1 MTEISVGVAGYH
13 NADKCMEFLV
23 QKTNFSTK
31 NRTYTYV
38 AAFYTTNRYSKI
50 ITNDSLWIFFIKK
63 KKKKSIHRI
72 SNLLEWFFFN
82 RKKKSIQSI
91 EFARILTRDKYL
103 IHVSFLTNPMF
114 LCTRPKQ
121 IPRSALHI
129 VYNSCICMCVY
140 DTQSQ
145 IACKQTTM
153 SKILKLKG

>member
-1 MTEISVGVAGYH
+1 MYGILSAE
-13 NADKCMEFLV
+13 DKLQHQEPDV
-23 QKTNFSTK
+23 H
-31 NRTYTYV
+31 V

-50 ITNDSLWIFFIKK
+50 ITNDSLWIFFFFLRKK
-63 KKKKSIHRI
+63 NQYTEYRI
-72 SNLLEWFFFN
+72 CWNVFFFN

-129 VYNSCICMCVY
+129 VYNSCICMCVLVY
-140 DTQSQ
+140 
-145 IACKQTTM
+145 M
-153 SKILKLKG
+153 ILKAK

>member
-1 MTEISVGVAGYH
+1 MTEISVAVAGYH

-31 NRTYTYV
+31 NRTYTLPR
-38 AAFYTTNRYSKI
+38 FTPLIGIQKLLLTI
-50 ITNDSLWIFFIKK
+50 LFGIFFFF

-72 SNLLEWFFFN
+72 SNLLECFFFN

-129 VYNSCICMCVY
+129 VYNSCICMCVLVY
-140 DTQSQ
+140 
-145 IACKQTTM
+145 M
-153 SKILKLKG
+153 ILKAK